1 MEVGSWLGGFAARM
15 AAASAGLSAPG
26 FSYIG
31 KVATAIHALAQG
43 EPVQWELVIAQLI
56 TGVGLITSRDADKS
70 SEDSQRK

>member
-1 MEVGSWLGGFAARM
+1 MNANALAVNWKTTATGVALVLTALG
-15 AAASAGLSAPG
+15 
-26 FSYIG
+26 
-31 KVATAIHALAQG
+31 TAIHALAQG